1 MLDVQKLDRR
11 VRKWIWLA
19 LIIPP
24 EGMRVKDLIQA
35 AGISYSYWTVIR
47 KNLEW
52 AGIIRSVG
60 VGNGRRIYRA
70 FEITPEDAAHDA
82 DR

>member
-11 VRKWIWLA
+11 TRKWIWLA

-35 AGISYSYWTVIR
+35 AGISYAYWTVVR
-47 KNLEW
+47 KDLER
-52 AGIIRSVG
+52 AGIIRAEG
-60 VGNGRRIYRA
+60 IGNGRRIYRT
-70 FEITPEDAAHDA
+70 FEIPLEDASHGEDQ
-82 DR
+82 

>member
-11 VRKWIWLA
+11 VRKWLWLA

-35 AGISYSYWTVIR
+35 AGISYSYWTVVR

-60 VGNGRRIYRA
+60 VGNGRRIYRT
-70 FEITPEDAAHDA
+70 FEITLEDASHGE